1 MLNNSHVVDWYFDY
15 LLKKFLKVFFH
26 DVLECEW
33 RWHRYEWQ
41 MRNAIHAHGA
51 ARLKNDPG
59 LIELTK
65 VAYEGRLA
73 EEKICKL
80 RESNRPVD
88 QLLEVAV
95 ENGKL
100 AEERVCSNA
109 DTLLSAFNSR
119 LSSLNDAQVP
129 EPHPCSRDFK
139 YISPEDYDND
149 YEELVNCC

>member
-1 MLNNSHVVDWYFDY
+1 MSTFEQKKPATVFFTFSYADNHWPDLQKLLPENPASNQRERSKKVLNNSHVVDWYFDY

-51 ARLKNDPG
+51 ARWKNDPG

-100 AEERVCSNA
+100 AE
-109 DTLLSAFNSR
+109 
-119 LSSLNDAQVP
+119 
-129 EPHPCSRDFK
+129 
-139 YISPEDYDND
+139 
-149 YEELVNCC
+149 